1 MPLVEDAGEFDEDEF
16 IDLDGDEFEE
26 DEAEDVVAAL
36 GLGEDDAAPGISTG
50 GTVWGEAGFKAAE
63 KVEYHADISIIDCI
77 IAHADGCMAPSSAA
91 DMVGTCTHA

>member
-1 MPLVEDAGEFDEDEF
+1 MLPQLNRFMIYRCLASKGKDVSPIAEDAGEFDEDEF
-16 IDLDGDEFEE
+16 IDLDGDEFQE

-63 KVEYHADISIIDCI
+63 KVQ
-77 IAHADGCMAPSSAA
+77 
-91 DMVGTCTHA
+91 